1 MSDFPENL
9 KLQRQKKNLTQEDLG
24 RLIGVSGV
32 TIMRYEKGARQPK
45 LETIKRLADA
55 LKIPVAALIDINS
68 PVISKATDHFISGK
82 NPEEIETYGDVM
94 DDIVMNSPIGST
106 INEYQTAVA
115 ELNQLR
121 LDMIILCYQ
130 TLDETGKENLFKYAQ
145 QLLENSEDFQT
156 SMKEHLTEDK

>member
-1 MSDFPENL
+1 
-9 KLQRQKKNLTQEDLG
+9 
-24 RLIGVSGV
+24 
-32 TIMRYEKGARQPK
+32 
-45 LETIKRLADA
+45 
-55 LKIPVAALIDINS
+55 
-68 PVISKATDHFISGK
+68 
-82 NPEEIETYGDVM
+82 M

>member
-55 LKIPVAALIDINS
+55 LKIPVAALIDR
-68 PVISKATDHFISGK
+68 FISGK
-82 NPEEIETYGDVM
+82 HPEEIETYGDVM

>member
-1 MSDFPENL
+1 
-9 KLQRQKKNLTQEDLG
+9 
-24 RLIGVSGV
+24 
-32 TIMRYEKGARQPK
+32 
-45 LETIKRLADA
+45 
-55 LKIPVAALIDINS
+55 
-68 PVISKATDHFISGK
+68 
-82 NPEEIETYGDVM
+82 M

-130 TLDETGKENLFKYAQ
+130 TLDETVKENLFKYAQ